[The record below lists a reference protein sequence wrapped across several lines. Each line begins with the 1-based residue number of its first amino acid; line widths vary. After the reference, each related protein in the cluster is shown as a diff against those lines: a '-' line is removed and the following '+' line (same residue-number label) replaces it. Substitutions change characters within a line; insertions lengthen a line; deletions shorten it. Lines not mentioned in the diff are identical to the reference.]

1 MKFVPVLFFSVL
13 IVQLS
18 NSRQNNSKKNT
29 MNTSTTD
36 TATFGTGCFWCTEAI
51 YKELDGVISVMPGYA
66 GGHTENPTYKEVC
79 SGETGYAECTQIVY
93 DPSKISYDDLL
104 EVFWQ
109 VHDPTTLNRQGA
121 DVGTQYRSVI
131 FYHNDEQKRLS
142 EKYKTELDRSGAY
155 DKPIVTQI
163 APLEKF
169 YPAEN
174 YHKDYYEYNKDKNPY
189 CSIVIRP
196 KLEKFRKVF
205 KEKLK
210 SPL

>member
-1 MKFVPVLFFSVL
+1 MHNKKCQVRNLHVQIFSMN
-13 IVQLS
+13 S
-18 NSRQNNSKKNT
+18 NE
-29 MNTSTTD
+29 

-51 YKELDGVISVMPGYA
+51 YKELEGVVSVMPGYA
-66 GGHTENPTYKEVC
+66 GGNTLNPTYKEVC
-79 SGETGYAECTQIVY
+79 NGGTGHAECTQILY
-93 DPSKISYDDLL
+93 DPSKISYDELL
-104 EVFWQ
+104 EVFFK
-109 VHDPTTLNRQGA
+109 VHDPTSLNRQGN

-131 FYHNDEQKRLS
+131 FYHNDEQKRLA

-174 YHKDYYEYNKDKNPY
+174 YHHDYYEYNKDKNPY
-189 CSIVIRP
+189 CAVVIRP

-205 KEKLK
+205 GEKLK
-210 SPL
+210 ANKVS